1 MTEVCAACAAG
12 PVGVEGHPDLLVR
25 SLGENGLSFACRDC
39 QALWSRTYST
49 HGHFVWTSSEPGGR
63 DIGMSL
69 PLSAPPRVPMPPAR
83 MNSAPGTADHW
94 LAVQLSWKRARRNP
108 R

>member
-1 MTEVCAACAAG
+1 MTQACAACAAG
-12 PVGVEGHPDLLVR
+12 PESVGGHPHLLAR
-25 SLGENGLSFACRDC
+25 SLGEHGLSFACRDC
-39 QALWSRTYST
+39 ETLWSRTYST
-49 HGHFVWTSSEPGGR
+49 LGHFVWTSSETGGR

-69 PLSAPPRVPMPPAR
+69 PLSPPPRVPMPPAR
-83 MNSAPGTADHW
+83 VSSAPDSADHW